1 MTETCSQVTTTPVGL
16 VKQKPGTVGAPIDG
30 LEIKIGEDR
39 EIWVRGPT
47 VLDDSTDEEGWF
59 ATGDLGEIDE
69 VGHLWINGRRRD
81 IIITGG
87 VNVDPVKVAN
97 EIRSLPGVLDAAVVG
112 LLDEVWGETVGALV
126 VPESQQSTGASAIL
140 EILED
145 RLSTSQLPRK
155 LDFVTEI
162 PTNQHGK
169 IDRHAVRSILC
180 RDS

>member
-1 MTETCSQVTTTPVGL
+1 M
-16 VKQKPGTVGAPIDG
+16 
-30 LEIKIGEDR
+30 
-39 EIWVRGPT
+39 
-47 VLDDSTDEEGWF
+47 
-59 ATGDLGEIDE
+59 
-69 VGHLWINGRRRD
+69 
-81 IIITGG
+81 
-87 VNVDPVKVAN
+87 NVDPVKVAN

-162 PTNQHGK
+162 PTNQNGK